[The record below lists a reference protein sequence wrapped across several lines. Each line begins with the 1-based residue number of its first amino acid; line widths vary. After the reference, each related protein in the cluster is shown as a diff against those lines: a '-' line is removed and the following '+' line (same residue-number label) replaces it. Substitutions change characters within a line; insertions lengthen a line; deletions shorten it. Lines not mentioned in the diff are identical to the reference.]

1 MVSCGKGR
9 ADRKQEVLVVI
20 MISGGSG
27 TYEEV

>member
-1 MVSCGKGR
+1 MVSYGKGR
-9 ADRKQEVLVVI
+9 ADRKQEILVVI